1 MLTPKTNAKKVNT
14 EIKNQLWSFKIK
26 VEFNQNARVCLRLG
40 LYLFECSDEIM
51 NIREEHP

>member
-26 VEFNQNARVCLRLG
+26 VEFNQNARM
-40 LYLFECSDEIM
+40 FECSDEIM